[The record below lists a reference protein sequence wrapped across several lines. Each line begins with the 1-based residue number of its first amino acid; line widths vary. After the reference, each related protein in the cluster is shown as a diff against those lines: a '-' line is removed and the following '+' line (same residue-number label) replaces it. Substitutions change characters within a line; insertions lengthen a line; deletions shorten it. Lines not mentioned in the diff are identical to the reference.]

1 MFEHVLDFWFRELT
15 TQQWWAKDQALEA
28 VITERFGHL
37 HSKAAKGEL
46 FHWRHSAKGSL
57 AEIILLDQFSR
68 NMYRDTPKAF
78 AFDTIALTLAQH
90 AVDKGLDYELSQ
102 DECYFLYMPYM
113 HSESTVIH
121 EHALTL
127 FAALGG
133 PNGLE
138 FEQKHKAIID
148 RFGRYPHRNDI
159 LGRPSTDE
167 EKAFL
172 QQPNSG
178 F

>member
-1 MFEHVLDFWFRELT
+1 MFEHILDFWFRELAPEH
-15 TQQWWAKDQALEA
+15 WWAKDESLDN
-28 VITERFGHL
+28 VIIERFGVL
-37 HSKAAKGEL
+37 HAKAVKGEL

-68 NMYRDTPKAF
+68 NMFRDTPQAF
-78 AFDTIALTLAQH
+78 AYDPIALTLAQH
-90 AVDKGLDYELSQ
+90 AVDKGLDYELSP

-113 HSESTVIH
+113 HSESAIIH

-127 FAALGG
+127 FAALGN
-133 PNGLE
+133 PQGLDY
-138 FEQKHKAIID
+138 EQQHKAIID

-159 LGRPSTDE
+159 LNRPSTDE
-167 EKAFL
+167 EIAFL
-172 QQPNSG
+172 QQPGAG